1 MRNACLGMAALLA
14 LVLTARVA
22 KADPVSGPDSKV
34 DVVDAFMVN
43 IYRVNFYGNELGR
56 VRVIGDGDTDLDVY
70 VLDEFGNV
78 IASDTGV
85 TDICEVVWFAR
96 WTGPFTIRVVNL
108 GRVYNRYTIW
118 VD

>member
-1 MRNACLGMAALLA
+1 MRKASVGFAALLA
-14 LVLTARVA
+14 LALAARVA
-22 KADPVSGPDSKV
+22 QADPVEGPASKA
-34 DVVDAFMVN
+34 DVVDAYTTNVYHESF
-43 IYRVNFYGNELGR
+43 FGGELAR

-78 IASDTGV
+78 IASDTGY
-85 TDICEVVWFAR
+85 TDTCEVVWLPR

-108 GRVYNRYTIW
+108 GAVYNRYVIR